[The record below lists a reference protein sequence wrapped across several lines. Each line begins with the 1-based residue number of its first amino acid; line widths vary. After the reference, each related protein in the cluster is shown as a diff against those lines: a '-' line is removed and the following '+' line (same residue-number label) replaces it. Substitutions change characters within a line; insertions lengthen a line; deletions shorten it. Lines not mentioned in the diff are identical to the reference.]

1 MGKKEWQR
9 PFVLSKLGFFSTNE
23 GGIHRKCEE
32 GPFPDSVTI
41 NIDPRQLKPETFG
54 WKMDT
59 DNKSLSPIG
68 LPDDTKPSP
77 DQMWLQR

>member
-1 MGKKEWQR
+1 MGEKEWQR
-9 PFVLSKLGFFSTNE
+9 SFVFYKLGFSSTSE

-32 GPFPDSVTI
+32 GPFPDSVVAYYQYCH
-41 NIDPRQLKPETFG
+41 RQLISEEFG

-68 LPDDTKPSP
+68 LPDDTNPAP
-77 DQMWLQR
+77 DYI